1 MNNLPEDIIS
11 HIYEF
16 DNTYKLIYNNCVK
29 ELQQKVYFI
38 KLNQQIKYLKYKP
51 NYILPK
57 YFIKSVNFYKILN
70 KIYD

>member
-1 MNNLPEDIIS
+1 MNNLPKDIIS
-11 HIYEF
+11 YIYEF

-38 KLNQQIKYLKYKP
+38 KINQQIKYLKYKP

-70 KIYD
+70 KIYE

>member
-1 MNNLPEDIIS
+1 MNNLPKDIIS
-11 HIYEF
+11 YIYEF

-38 KLNQQIKYLKYKP
+38 KINQQIKYLKYKP